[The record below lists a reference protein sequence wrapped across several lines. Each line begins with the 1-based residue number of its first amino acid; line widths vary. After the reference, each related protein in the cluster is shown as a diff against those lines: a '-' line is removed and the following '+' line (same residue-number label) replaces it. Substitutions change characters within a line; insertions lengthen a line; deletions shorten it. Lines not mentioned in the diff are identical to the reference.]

1 MARPR
6 ESEPALQTCACLEPE
21 LCETDIDDS
30 CRFLLGSSDGFK
42 AEFARQQLRARRR
55 TTQLIQLYELYPC
68 RMARLHILTSCAVTL
83 GRLCGYSKEFDEMG
97 ELFMPV
103 TPEGAPRTPEWAAYI
118 QACEYG
124 RPLEICDEQWIA
136 AHMKDMT
143 EIQNAG
149 LDQTFYAAAAR
160 HSRDPMWNM
169 VARHMEVTLGSR
181 LMDSVA
187 LAGNVALETAIAHSL
202 LIGVKRLFSKGRDL
216 LRYFAKETARAI
228 VLPVREPARVLR
240 SYRSTALTLIKSSVL
255 AWAAYRIYQRGVK
268 ARDRGS
274 ERSDAHW
281 PLLEQGLGSRVHD
294 VHPLIV
300 QFYGN
305 PARFSADV
313 SVRFSTLPARLGSI
327 AATLILGQGLYEAG
341 QEKIDSRFR
350 AFRRQDGSLH
360 FVREFYC
367 AGRLRCF
374 DSDFAIRDM
383 NGSPRLFEIFSD
395 LNLAVLMKMEP
406 LQDRG
411 LLIRGEHI
419 FYRGVRLPSLGLQV
433 EFCSRVVEKTER
445 PEIHI
450 EGRLLMRPGSA
461 VGGFLVR
468 QLLRR
473 PEELGSIR
481 YLVRPLAA
489 EAAVVT

>member
-1 MARPR
+1 
-6 ESEPALQTCACLEPE
+6 
-21 LCETDIDDS
+21 
-30 CRFLLGSSDGFK
+30 
-42 AEFARQQLRARRR
+42 
-55 TTQLIQLYELYPC
+55 
-68 RMARLHILTSCAVTL
+68 
-83 GRLCGYSKEFDEMG
+83 MG

-124 RPLEICDEQWIA
+124 RPLEIRDEQWIA
-136 AHMKDMT
+136 AHMKDMK

-202 LIGVKRLFSKGRDL
+202 LIGVKRLFSTGREL

-274 ERSDAHW
+274 EHSDASW
-281 PLLEQGLGSRVHD
+281 PLLEQGLGSRIHD

-300 QFYGN
+300 QFYSN

-313 SVRFSTLPARLGSI
+313 NVRFCTLPARLGSI
-327 AATLILGQGLYEAG
+327 AATLILGQGLYEAR

-367 AGRLRCF
+367 AGNLRCF
-374 DSDFAIRDM
+374 DSDFVIREL
-383 NGSPRLFEIFSD
+383 NGEPHLFEIFSD
-395 LNLAVLMKMEP
+395 LTLAVVMKMEP
-406 LQDRG
+406 LPDGG
-411 LLIRGEHI
+411 LLIRGEQI
-419 FYRGVRLPSLGLQV
+419 FYRGIRLPSFGLQV
-433 EFCSRVVEKTER
+433 EFCSRVKEER
-445 PEIHI
+445 NQPILDI
-450 EGRLLMRPGSA
+450 EGKLLMRAGS
-461 VGGFLVR
+461 GFQEFLLR
-468 QLLRR
+468 RILRR
-473 PEELGSIR
+473 PEELAAIR
-481 YLVRPLAA
+481 YLVRPLTVD
-489 EAAVVT
+489 AAVVS